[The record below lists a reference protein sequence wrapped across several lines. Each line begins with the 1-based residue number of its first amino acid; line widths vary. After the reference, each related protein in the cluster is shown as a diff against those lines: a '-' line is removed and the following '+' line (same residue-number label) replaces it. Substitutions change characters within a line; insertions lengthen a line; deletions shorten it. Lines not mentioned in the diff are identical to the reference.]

1 MGFES
6 DSVLPDP
13 DPVSTQEWVDS
24 ILAVQGQQG
33 NEEARRLLL
42 ATISAAKSAGVDIE
56 AINSPYL
63 NTISP
68 SSQGAYPGNLEM
80 EKKLHEVIRWN
91 AMMIVTRANKYFE
104 GIGGHI
110 STYAST
116 SHAWESGFNHF
127 FRGKDGDGSGDHV
140 YWQGHA
146 SPGVYARA
154 WLEGRLSKDEIE
166 MFRQETGGKGL
177 SSYPHPRLMPN
188 FWEFPSVS
196 MGLGGMTAI
205 HQARFNR
212 YLESRGLCNTTG
224 SRVWYTMGDG
234 ESDEPESLSQLSLA
248 AREGLDNIIMTMNCN
263 LQRLDGPVRGNSK
276 IVQELEG
283 RFRGAG
289 WNVIK
294 VLWGSSWDDLFSRDS
309 KGLVAARLNSLV
321 DGDEQRIM
329 TAEGS
334 IIRKEL
340 FNTPELSELVS
351 QYSDEDLENLCEDVG
366 GHDFVKLHA
375 AYAQATAHK
384 GQPSAVIIRTIK
396 GYGLGP
402 AFAGKNTTHQKKKA
416 DIESMK
422 FMRDDMNLSFSD
434 EDLEN
439 YPFINP
445 EDVPELV
452 KYAMSRRKALHGP
465 VPERRSPKSNLVMP
479 GDAVYSEFDQGTKGK
494 MQVSTTM
501 AFVRLLRGLMK
512 SKELGPN
519 IVPIIPDE
527 ARTFGMD
534 PLFSEFGIYHP
545 EGQLYTP
552 VDHKVIMKYKES
564 EAGQLFEEGINEAG
578 ATSTFIA
585 SATSYSTHGCPTIP
599 FYIFYSMFGF
609 QRVADLIW
617 SAADQRARGF
627 LMGATSGRTTLNGE
641 GLQHQ
646 DGHSLLMAHTNPS
659 VRAWDPAFAYELGT
673 IIQHGIKEMFE
684 QDVDVMY
691 YIAVYNENYPM
702 PAKPENVDEGIIRG
716 LYKLRGAP
724 KGDGPIVR
732 LIGSGPIM
740 LQVLDAVEKLEEF
753 GIRSEIWS
761 ATSYGELRRDG
772 LECERWNRLN
782 PSEPEKQSWVQ
793 EKLGSSKDPIIAVSD
808 NMAAVPDM
816 IRQWMPDDYTV
827 LGTDG
832 FGRSDTREAL
842 RRFFEI
848 DGESITLAAI
858 SRLVRKNIID
868 SKVYDKA
875 VKKFKV
881 STERHDITDI

>member
-13 DPVSTQEWVDS
+13 DPISTQEWVDS

-384 GQPSAVIIRTIK
+384 GQPTAVIIRTIK